1 MTNSSKEN
9 LNLKIGVLGSG
20 QLGQMMCLEALP
32 LGFEFYCYSPEKDS
46 PCERAGATATVAS
59 YEDLSSVKTFLSKI
73 DVLSFEFENIPKS
86 TLEFLES
93 EKKHIQ
99 IFPPPKALV
108 IAQDR
113 FLEKTHFRKLGFRTA
128 DFFHLTKELSQS
140 QTSIPY
146 PWIIKTLRFG
156 YDGKGQVKVKDEGE
170 YKDFLE
176 KAFPTGKE
184 EYLIEEVIPFQKEI
198 SIILTRFQN
207 GEIVCYGA
215 VENEHKNHIL
225 DLSIFPAR
233 IPVGLNLEATEMA
246 SKLAESL
253 DYVGT
258 MGVEFFLKENHMYLN
273 EFAPRP
279 HNTGHFTQDCQ
290 SFSQFHLHVSAI
302 TGNHPPTDVRP
313 KPTLMKNILGNE
325 YKESLA
331 IARTLLKDDRY
342 QLHLYGKK
350 EAKLGRKMGHM
361 NFKGNLE
368 EVNPL
373 FHDL

>member
-1 MTNSSKEN
+1 M
-9 LNLKIGVLGSG
+9 KIGVLGSG

-32 LGFEFYCYSPEKDS
+32 LGYDFFCYSPDKES
-46 PCERAGATATVAS
+46 PCERVGALSTVAS
-59 YEDLSSVKTFLSKI
+59 YESLTDLKEFLSHI
-73 DVLSFEFENIPKS
+73 NVLSFEFENIPKS

-93 EKKHIQ
+93 EAKRTL
-99 IFPPPKALV
+99 IFPPPKALM

-113 FLEKTHFRKLGFRTA
+113 YLEKYHFRKLGFRTA
-128 DFFHLTKELSQS
+128 EFFHLTRESSNLEIKISF
-140 QTSIPY
+140 

-156 YDGKGQVKVKDEGE
+156 YDGKGQVKVQDLIQ
-170 YKDFLE
+170 YKKFLE
-176 KAFPTGKE
+176 TAFPSGNE

-225 DLSIFPAR
+225 DLSIYPAR
-233 IPVGLNLEATEMA
+233 IPTGLNLEAIQMA

-253 DYVGT
+253 GYIGT
-258 MGVEFFLKENHMYLN
+258 LGVEFFLKDNQLYLN

-302 TGNHPPTDVRP
+302 TGNLPPTDVRP

-325 YKESLA
+325 YEESLR
-331 IARTLLKDDRY
+331 IVRTLLKDDRY

-350 EAKLGRKMGHM
+350 DAKIGRKMGHL

>member
-1 MTNSSKEN
+1 MTNLSKEN
-9 LNLKIGVLGSG
+9 QNLKIGVLGSG

-32 LGFEFYCYSPEKDS
+32 LGYDFFCYSPDEDS
-46 PCERAGATATVAS
+46 PAEKAGARATVGS
-59 YEDLSSVKTFLSKI
+59 YEDLSKLKTFLSKI

-86 TLEFLES
+86 TLEYLEPQT
-93 EKKHIQ
+93 KQIQ
-99 IFPPPKALV
+99 IFPPPRALV

-113 FLEKTHFRKLGFRTA
+113 YLEKTHFRKLGFRTA
-128 DFFHLTKELSQS
+128 DFFHLTEDTAKFEIA
-140 QTSIPY
+140 IPF

-156 YDGKGQVKVKDEGE
+156 YDGKGQVKVKDENE
-170 YKDFLE
+170 YQNFLY
-176 KAFPTGKE
+176 KAFPSGKE
-184 EYLIEEVIPFQKEI
+184 EYLVEEVIPFQKEI

-225 DLSIFPAR
+225 DLSIYPAR
-233 IPVGLNLEATEMA
+233 IPAGLNLEATEMA

-253 DYVGT
+253 GYVGT
-258 MGVEFFLKENHMYLN
+258 MGVEFFLKENHIYLN

-290 SFSQFHLHVSAI
+290 SFSQFHLHVAAI

-325 YKESLA
+325 YEESLS
-331 IARTLLKDDRY
+331 IARFLLKDDRY
-342 QLHLYGKK
+342 QLHLYGKR
-350 EAKLGRKMGHM
+350 EAKFGRKMGHM

>member
-1 MTNSSKEN
+1 MTNSSKEIQ
-9 LNLKIGVLGSG
+9 NLKIGVLGSG

-32 LGFEFYCYSPEKDS
+32 LGYEFFCYSPEENS
-46 PCERAGATATVAS
+46 PSEKAGAVATVGS
-59 YEDLSSVKTFLSKI
+59 YESLSDLKTFLSKI

-86 TLEFLES
+86 TLEYLES
-93 EKKHIQ
+93 ETKNIS
-99 IFPPPKALV
+99 IFPSPKALV

-113 FLEKTHFRKLGFRTA
+113 YLEKSHFRKLGFRTA
-128 DFFHLTKELSQS
+128 EFFHLTKDTAQFDIAIS
-140 QTSIPY
+140 Y

-156 YDGKGQVKVKDEGE
+156 YDGKGQVKVKDETE
-170 YKDFLE
+170 YKTFLE
-176 KAFPTGKE
+176 TAFRTGEE
-184 EYLIEEVIPFQKEI
+184 EYLVEEVIPFQKEI

-225 DLSIFPAR
+225 DLSIYPAR
-233 IPVGLNLEATEMA
+233 IPTGINLEAIQMA

-258 MGVEFFLKENHMYLN
+258 IGVEFFLKENQIYLN

-279 HNTGHFTQDCQ
+279 HNTGHYTQDCQ
-290 SFSQFHLHVSAI
+290 SLSQFQLHVLAI
-302 TGNHPPTDVRP
+302 TGNLPPTDVRP

-325 YKESLA
+325 FTESLTT
-331 IARTLLKDDRY
+331 ARSLLKDDRY

-368 EVNPL
+368 DVSSL

>member
-9 LNLKIGVLGSG
+9 QNLKIGVLGSG

-32 LGFEFYCYSPEKDS
+32 LGYEFYCYSPDKNSPSEK
-46 PCERAGATATVAS
+46 AGAKATIGV
-59 YEDLSSVKTFLSKI
+59 YEDLTNLKTFLSKL

-93 EKKHIQ
+93 QTKQIQ

-113 FLEKTHFRKLGFRTA
+113 YLEKTHFRKLGFRTA
-128 DFFHLTKELSQS
+128 EFFHLTKE
-140 QTSIPY
+140 TVKFEIAIPY

-156 YDGKGQVKVKDEGE
+156 YDGKGQVKVQEKSQYE
-170 YKDFLE
+170 DFLE
-176 KAFPTGKE
+176 KAFPVGDE

-215 VENEHKNHIL
+215 VENEHKHHIL
-225 DLSIFPAR
+225 DLSIYPAR
-233 IPVGLNLEATEMA
+233 IPASLNVEAIEMA

-258 MGVEFFLKENHMYLN
+258 MGVEFFLKENHLYLN

-290 SFSQFHLHVSAI
+290 SFSQFHLHVIAI
-302 TGNHPPTDVRP
+302 TGNLPPTDVRP
-313 KPTLMKNILGNE
+313 KPTLMKNILGND
-325 YKESLA
+325 YQESLVL
-331 IARTLLKDDRY
+331 ARSLLKDDRY
-342 QLHLYGKK
+342 QLHLYGKA
-350 EAKLGRKMGHM
+350 EAKKGRKMGHM
-361 NFKGNLE
+361 NFKGNLD